1 MPHHRT
7 TRVGGTGPGLAR
19 RSHALVRLALAFV
32 LGLAGLAPAA
42 LAPAAHAVSDQ
53 DKTRAGQLIQEGLT
67 LARNKK
73 FREAIPKFEEA
84 LKLYPHPETR
94 HNLGRAHE
102 ELGELKQAHEYFTQA
117 LKEDYQFA
125 ADGRQRLMRI
135 ETELRK
141 SYARVTVRTTPS
153 QVNVVLE
160 FPSGETETH
169 VTTPFQ
175 TWVPAGRTRFVGTN
189 PAFKTAEQSFDL
201 AAGEDREVSL
211 VLIPLPK
218 QGFLQVSVSQPGATI
233 SVSGRV
239 AGKSPLAGLP
249 WEVGVWELEV
259 KLRGYKT
266 YTETIVVNQDSVTS
280 VNVNLLPDQEGGGEP
295 ESSGVAPWV
304 GWTLV
309 GTGVVAAGVAAYLQF
324 GKAFPL
330 QDEADGLEE
339 IPENNDKY
347 NRLHDK
353 SLDYQLAAQ
362 ITAGAAVVLV
372 GTGIYLLVAEAP
384 PETEGATTPR
394 FVPSVAVTP
403 DGGLVGGTWTF

>member
-1 MPHHRT
+1 MPHHRI
-7 TRVGGTGPGLAR
+7 TRIGGPRIALA
-19 RSHALVRLALAFV
+19 LMLALA
-32 LGLAGLAPAA
+32 ALAPVAV
-42 LAPAAHAVSDQ
+42 APAAHAVSDQ
-53 DKTRAGQLIQEGLT
+53 DRQRAEELIQEGLT

-73 FREAIPKFEEA
+73 FRDAIPKFEEA

-102 ELGELKQAHEYFTQA
+102 ELGELKQAHEYFSQA

-175 TWVPAGRTRFVGTN
+175 SWVPAGRTRVVGTN
-189 PAFKTAEQSFDL
+189 PSFKTAEQALDL

-218 QGFLQVSVSQPGATI
+218 QGFLQVNVSQPGATI

-259 KLRGYKT
+259 KLRGFKP

-280 VNVNLLPDQEGGGEP
+280 VNVNLQAEQEGGPEEP
-295 ESSGVAPWV
+295 SAGVAPWV

-309 GTGVVAAGVAAYLQF
+309 GTGVVAGGVAAYLQW

-330 QDEADGLEE
+330 QKEADGIETGSAEL
-339 IPENNDKY
+339 NARY
-347 NRLHDK
+347 NRLHQK

-362 ITAGAAVVLV
+362 ITTVVAVGLV

-384 PETEGATTPR
+384 PDDAPKTTSTPR
-394 FVPSVAVTP
+394 FLPSVAVTP
-403 DGGLVGGTWTF
+403 DGGFVGGSISF